1 MRRLALCTAFL
12 PLVVQAGGLDLTEAL
27 KEATTQG
34 PDAQIL
40 HNSIDSVNGRV
51 RSVESVAWPKISGY
65 ANAGVGQQPN
75 ALEAPLASAFGGL
88 GQTLY
93 NLDKTEGAL
102 GGDTAGNMG
111 PLNALYSAINN
122 NPYYNYSWGVQVE
135 QALFTFGKVSTAL
148 RMART
153 QERITKASSLATR
166 QNIQSNVVDLYFGA
180 VLAQAKVQ
188 VLESSLASQQETE
201 TFLERNFANGSGAKA
216 QVLLAK
222 SKRISVQQD
231 IISAKRDAQTA
242 RQAFNRTL
250 GRPSDDTTPLDT
262 SDLAQFEVEAPSRAE
277 IVKNAQNQREDL
289 KTLRES
295 RALLEDL
302 TFIDRAAYYPTIG
315 LQGKF
320 GFLVTSQDASDIKHG
335 ADWASRDWSIG
346 IGMTWNIFDGWSSSG
361 DGDQTR
367 AMAKTLSVREGDL
380 VRGIE
385 INSDSYLR
393 DRDAADSALAAAVE
407 GVAAA
412 REARDLYH
420 SDFAAGSGSLSDL
433 LSAEDGLDNAEFG
446 LLAARL
452 ARAKACIHL
461 SLVQGKDLIPFSE
474 AP

>member
-1 MRRLALCTAFL
+1 MRRVALCTAFL
-12 PLVVQAGGLDLTEAL
+12 PLVVHAGGLDLSESL

-40 HNSIDSVNGRV
+40 RNSIDSVHGRV
-51 RSVESVAWPKISGY
+51 RSVESVAWPTVTGY
-65 ANAGVGQQPN
+65 ANAGIGQQPLGAESGLIGAFN
-75 ALEAPLASAFGGL
+75 AL
-88 GQTLY
+88 GQTLS
-93 NLDKTEGAL
+93 NINKSAAGG
-102 GGDTAGNMG
+102 GGDTIGNLK
-111 PLNALYSAINN
+111 PLAALGSDISNA
-122 NPYYNYSWGVQVE
+122 PYYNYAWGVQVQ

-148 RMART
+148 RMAKT
-153 QERITKASSLATR
+153 QERITKASSLAVR
-166 QNIQSNVVDLYFGA
+166 QNIQSNVVDLYIGA

-188 VLESSLASQQETE
+188 VLQSSLKSQAETE
-201 TFLERNFANGSGAKA
+201 TFLERNFTNGSGAKA

-231 IISAKRDAQTA
+231 IISAKRDAQSA

-250 GRPSDDTTPLDT
+250 GRPSEDTTPLDT
-262 SDLAQFEVEAPSRAE
+262 SDLARFESQAPSREE

-289 KTLRES
+289 KSLRES

-302 TFIDRAAYYPTIG
+302 SFIDKAAYYPIIG

-320 GFLVTSQDASDIKHG
+320 GFSVIDQNASGVKAG
-335 ADWASRDWSIG
+335 ADWANRDWSIG
-346 IGMTWNIFDGWSSSG
+346 IGMTWNIFDGWSSAG

-367 AMAKTLSVREGDL
+367 AMARTLSVREGDL

-385 INSDSYLR
+385 INTDSYLR
-393 DRDAADSALAAAVE
+393 DRDAADSALSAAIE

-420 SDFAAGSGSLSDL
+420 SDLASGSGSLSDL

-446 LLAARL
+446 WLAARL